1 MGISLL
7 TLQNGVVAIIKQI
20 TLQKEAVKRLM
31 LAGLQQGKVVKVVQ
45 KHSNGSVTLEVND
58 TKVVVGRDLAHCVFV
73 NHI

>member
-20 TLQKEAVKRLM
+20 TLLKEAVKWLM

-45 KHSNGSVTLEVND
+45 
-58 TKVVVGRDLAHCVFV
+58 
-73 NHI
+73 